1 MGAYGKHSSAAGHD
15 IILASQRVRLKPRTA
30 SRDEEAHLSD
40 RPATRLYIP
49 EGLVAGVAVALDLAQ
64 AHRLRHVLRL
74 LPGAAVAAFNAA
86 EGEFLCRIGDAGKK
100 RSHLT
105 VERQLRAPEPEPDLW
120 LLFAPLKRAR
130 QDWLVEKATELG
142 AGALRPVW
150 TQRTEPQRLNEERLR
165 ALAVAASEQSERLSV
180 PEIHPPEPF
189 DRVLAAWPAGR
200 RLVLCDESGAGPP
213 IAEALAGF
221 PPDAP
226 AALFVGPEGGF
237 TDWEL
242 DALSKLPIVT
252 RVGLGPRVLRAETA
266 ALAALAVFQAIAG
279 DWRRRRVR

>member
-1 MGAYGKHSSAAGHD
+1 VGARLKHWAAACHD
-15 IILASQRVRLKPRTA
+15 IILASQLDRLKPRA
-30 SRDEEAHLSD
+30 SSRDEEAPLSD

-49 EGLVAGVAVALDLAQ
+49 EGLAVDAAVTLDPPR

-86 EGEFLCRIGDAGKK
+86 EGEFLCRVGDAGKN
-100 RSHLT
+100 RMRLT
-105 VERQLRAPEPEPDLW
+105 VERQLRAPEPDPDLW

-130 QDWLVEKATELG
+130 QDWLTEKATELG

-150 TQRTEPQRLNEERLR
+150 TARTQPQRLNEERLR
-165 ALAVAASEQSERLSV
+165 LLAVAASEQSERLSV
-180 PEIHPPEPF
+180 PEIHLALPL
-189 DRVLAAWPAGR
+189 DQMLAAWPAGR
-200 RLVLCDESGAGPP
+200 RLVLLDESGTGPP

-221 PPDAP
+221 PPEAP

-242 DALSKLPIVT
+242 DALGKLPIVT